1 MVAMRRIS
9 RRDALRLGGAAG
21 LGVVLMPVLASCSD
35 PDESKLVFLN
45 WQDYIDRTILDDFSD
60 ESGLT
65 VTYETYAS
73 NDELESRLV
82 LAETGR
88 RRGRKGNTF
97 DLIVPS
103 ENLLSQLRAADG
115 LQELDTDIVVSLDNL
130 AEEFRREPFDPGNRF
145 SVPWASGTTGI
156 GYDATEF
163 DEPPDWNVFLD
174 PTFQGAMTILDETRD
189 AFGAA
194 LFALGEDPN
203 TTDPA
208 AIDAA
213 ADFLIEAK
221 AAISGFDS
229 ATYLDRLSGGELACA
244 QAYSSDVLIAKR
256 ENPDLEFVIPAQ
268 GGLRWID
275 SMCIPTEAA
284 NPEGA
289 NRFIEFYLQPEISAT
304 NATTS
309 QVDTGND
316 AAKEFVP
323 SVVLDDPVIFPA
335 PETLERLRF
344 TEDLG
349 GEVNELY
356 DEAFERVKAE

>member
-1 MVAMRRIS
+1 MVAAHLLS

-21 LGVVLMPVLASCSD
+21 LGVILVPLLGSCSD

-73 NDELESRLV
+73 NDELERRLV
-82 LAETGR
+82 LAETAR
-88 RRGRKGNTF
+88 RRGRQGNTF

-103 ENLLSQLRAADG
+103 ENLLSQLRSADG
-115 LQELDTDIVVSLDNL
+115 LQELDQGIVVSLGNL

-145 SVPWASGTTGI
+145 SVPWATGTTGI
-156 GYDATEF
+156 GYDTTAF

-174 PTFQGAMTILDETRD
+174 PTVEGSMTILDETRD

-208 AIDAA
+208 VIDAA
-213 ADFLIEAK
+213 AEFLIEAK
-221 AAISGFDS
+221 GVISGFDS
-229 ATYLDRLSGGELACA
+229 ATYSDRLASGELVCA
-244 QAYSSDVLIAKR
+244 EAYSSDVQLGKQ
-256 ENPDLEFVIPAQ
+256 ENPNLEFTIPAQ

-275 SMCIPTEAA
+275 SMCIPVDAA

-289 NRFIEFYLQPEISAT
+289 NRFMEFYLQPEISAT

-309 QVDTGND
+309 QVDTGNE
-316 AAKEFVP
+316 AAKEFIP
-323 SVVLDDPVIFPA
+323 LEVLEDPVIFPP
-335 PETLERLRF
+335 PETLEVLRF

-349 GEVNELY
+349 PEINELY
-356 DEAFERVKAE
+356 DEAFERVKAG